1 MSLSAQDIIAL
12 ARAGYNAEQI
22 SAINAEAN
30 VSTVSTETTEPTE
43 STESTE
49 LSTQDTVEP
58 VNVQDPIPA
67 EKTEKPIAAAIDPTP
82 TMQDLM
88 AKLASMENRLQ
99 GAAIKTDQQPGQ
111 QATLTG
117 QDVLARILDPT
128 IE

>member
-22 SAINAEAN
+22 GAINAEA
-30 VSTVSTETTEPTE
+30 STQSTETTESPE

-49 LSTQDTVEP
+49 LSTEPTQVEP
-58 VNVQDPIPA
+58 VKEQTQPPA
-67 EKTEKPIAAAIDPTP
+67 QKAPESPVAAIDHGP

-88 AKLASMENRLQ
+88 AKLAAMETRLQ
-99 GAAIKTDQQPGQ
+99 GAAIRTDQQPGQ
-111 QATLTG
+111 QQTLTG

-128 IE
+128 ME